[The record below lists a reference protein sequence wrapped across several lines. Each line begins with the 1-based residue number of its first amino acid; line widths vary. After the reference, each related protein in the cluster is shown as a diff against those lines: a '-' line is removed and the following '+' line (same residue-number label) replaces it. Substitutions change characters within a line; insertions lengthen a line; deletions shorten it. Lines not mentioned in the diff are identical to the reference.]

1 MRKVLTGIII
11 LLSLVMAFF
20 HLYSGGIQ
28 LFPATQQRAI
38 HLGLAFALI
47 FLLTPIFKKKSA
59 EDELDE
65 DKVSEHQ
72 QKGVSL
78 WINVILASLSIGVGA
93 YLTIQYLDLPLALSS
108 PTTGMLII
116 ATLVI
121 LLTLEVSRRMLGLA
135 LPIISVIFLVY
146 AFIGDKLPL
155 MIQHS
160 GYSFERIVTQI
171 GLTNQGIFGIPL
183 GVSASYIVLF
193 VIFGSMLERSGA
205 GAMFMDLA
213 LAAVG
218 KYRGGAAKVSVVGS
232 ALFGSISGSQVAN
245 VVTTGVLTIPLM
257 KRGGYKSEY
266 AGAVEAVASTGGM
279 ILPPVMGAV
288 AFLMADFL
296 QVSYAQVALAA
307 LVPAILYFVA
317 IFIMVDLRAA
327 KDGLQA
333 VAVEEEENKV
343 SVKEL
348 LIKKGHLMLPLV
360 LLVYLLMIVQSP
372 ATTAAFWAIV
382 SVPIVC
388 LFRKETRMSFSQ
400 ISKALQEGI
409 KLSLM
414 VVAACSSAG
423 IVIGVIDMTGM
434 GLRFSSVLI
443 DLAGGS
449 LLLLCILTMIASI
462 IMGMG
467 LPPVASYLILA
478 ILAAPAMVEMGVP
491 ALAAHLFIFYYG
503 TLSAITPPVAL
514 ASYAAAGISRTS
526 PMKVSLM
533 SCRLALVAFIVPF
546 MFIYGPALILVGSA
560 GEIIFSII
568 TALIGVY
575 AIGVSLEGY
584 FVSPLNMIH
593 RIILFSGAI
602 LLINVGLVSS
612 LIGFSIVAIVLFYEW
627 KLKSTQRSQSAVIS

>member
-1 MRKVLTGIII
+1 MRKWLIGIVAA
-11 LLSLVMAFF
+11 LSLIMALF

-38 HLGLAFALI
+38 HLGLAFALV
-47 FLLTPIFKKKSA
+47 FLLTPVFKKKD
-59 EDELDE
+59 DEE
-65 DKVSEHQ
+65 GEE
-72 QKGVSL
+72 QKGISL
-78 WINVILASLSIGVGA
+78 WINIILASLSLVVGA
-93 YLTIQYLDLPLALSS
+93 YMTVRYLDLPLELSS
-108 PTTGMLII
+108 PSTFTLII
-116 ATLVI
+116 GVLVI

-135 LPIISVIFLVY
+135 LPIIAIVFLVY

-171 GLTNQGIFGIPL
+171 GLTNQGVFGIPL

-205 GAMFMDLA
+205 GGMFMDLA
-213 LAAVG
+213 MAAVG
-218 KYRGGAAKVSVVGS
+218 RYRGGAAKVSVVGS

-279 ILPPVMGAV
+279 VLPPVMGAV

-307 LVPAILYFVA
+307 LIPAILYFVA
-317 IFIMVDLRAA
+317 IFIMVDLRAG

-333 VAVEEEENKV
+333 AEVADEDKIDM
-343 SVKEL
+343 KQL
-348 LIKKGHLMLPLV
+348 LIKRGHLMIPLV
-360 LLVYLLMIVQSP
+360 FLVYLLMVVQMT
-372 ATTAAFWAIV
+372 ATTAAFWAII

-388 LFRKETRMSFSQ
+388 LFRKETRMSFRE
-400 ISKALQEGI
+400 IARALQEGI

-423 IVIGVIDMTGM
+423 IVIGIIDMTGM
-434 GLRFSSVLI
+434 GLRFSSVLL
-443 DLAGGS
+443 DLSGGN

-467 LPPVASYLILA
+467 LPPVASYLVLA

-514 ASYAAAGISRTS
+514 AAYAAAGISRTS
-526 PMKVSLM
+526 PMKVSLVA
-533 SCRLALVAFIVPF
+533 CRLALVAFIVPF
-546 MFIYGPALILVGSA
+546 MFVYAPGLILQGSVS
-560 GEIIFSII
+560 SII
-568 TALIGVY
+568 LTTVTALIGVY
-575 AIGVSLEGY
+575 AIAISMEGY
-584 FVSPLNMIH
+584 FTSIVNILN
-593 RIILFSGAI
+593 RFLFFAGAI
-602 LLINVGLVSS
+602 LLIIPGWIPAVIGLT
-612 LIGFSIVAIVLFYEW
+612 IVALMLLYEW
-627 KLKSTQRSQSAVIS
+627 KLKFSLKKKNMILG

>member
-1 MRKVLTGIII
+1 MRKWLAGIIAV
-11 LLSLVMAFF
+11 LALVMAFF

-28 LFPATQQRAI
+28 LLPATQQRAI
-38 HLGLAFALI
+38 HLGLAFALV
-47 FLLTPIFKKKSA
+47 FLIYPIFQKK
-59 EDELDE
+59 DE
-65 DKVSEHQ
+65 DKKAE
-72 QKGVSL
+72 QKGISL
-78 WINVILASLSIGVGA
+78 FINITLALLSLGVGLYMTVR
-93 YLTIQYLDLPLALSS
+93 YLELPLELSAPS
-108 PTTGMLII
+108 SLTLTVGV
-116 ATLVI
+116 LVI
-121 LLTLEVSRRMLGLA
+121 LLTLEVARRMLGLA
-135 LPIISVIFLVY
+135 LPIIAIVFLVY

-160 GYSFERIVTQI
+160 GYSFERIITQI

-193 VIFGSMLERSGA
+193 VIFGAMLERSGA

-213 LAAVG
+213 LALVG
-218 KYRGGAAKVSVVGS
+218 RFRGGPAKVSVVAS

-257 KRGGYKSEY
+257 KRGGYKKDF

-296 QVSYAQVALAA
+296 QISYAQVALAA
-307 LVPAILYFVA
+307 AIPAILYFVA

-327 KDGLQA
+327 KDGLKA
-333 VAVEEEENKV
+333 TEVENKV
-343 SVKEL
+343 DLKQL
-348 LIKKGHLMLPLV
+348 LKTRGHLMLPLL
-360 LLVYLLMIVQSP
+360 LLVYLLMVMQMP
-372 ATTAAFWAIV
+372 ATNAAFWSIV

-388 LFRKETRMSFSQ
+388 LIRKETWMSVRQ
-400 ISKALQEGI
+400 ILLALQEGI
-409 KLSLM
+409 RLSLM

-434 GLRFSSVLI
+434 GLRFSSVLL
-443 DLAGGS
+443 DLAGGN
-449 LLLLCILTMIASI
+449 LLLLCILTMVASI

-467 LPPVASYLILA
+467 LPPVASYLVLA
-478 ILAAPAMVEMGVP
+478 ILAAPAMVDMGVP

-514 ASYAAAGISRTS
+514 ASYAAAGIAQSS
-526 PMKVSLM
+526 PMKVSLV

-546 MFIYGPALILVGSA
+546 MFVYGPALILVGSVST
-560 GEIIFSII
+560 IIFAAI

-584 FVSPLNMIH
+584 FLTRVNIVNRM
-593 RIILFSGAI
+593 ILFAGAI
-602 LLINVGLVSS
+602 LLINTAWLSS
-612 LIGFSIVAIVLFYEW
+612 LIGFVLVAAILLYEW
-627 KLKSTQRSQSAVIS
+627 KLKVPAKQSIAVE

>member
-1 MRKVLTGIII
+1 MRKWLTGIIAV
-11 LLSLVMAFF
+11 LALVMAFF

-28 LFPATQQRAI
+28 LLPATQQRAI
-38 HLGLAFALI
+38 HLGLAFALV
-47 FLLTPIFKKKSA
+47 FLIYPIFQKK
-59 EDELDE
+59 DE
-65 DKVSEHQ
+65 DKKAE
-72 QKGVSL
+72 QKGISL
-78 WINVILASLSIGVGA
+78 FINITLAMLSLGVGLYMTVR
-93 YLTIQYLDLPLALSS
+93 YLELPLELSAPS
-108 PTTGMLII
+108 SLTLTVGV
-116 ATLVI
+116 LVI
-121 LLTLEVSRRMLGLA
+121 LLTLEVARRMLGLA
-135 LPIISVIFLVY
+135 LPIIAIVFLVY

-160 GYSFERIVTQI
+160 GYSFERIITQI

-193 VIFGSMLERSGA
+193 VIFGAMLERSGA

-213 LAAVG
+213 LALVG
-218 KYRGGAAKVSVVGS
+218 RFRGGPAKVSVVAS

-257 KRGGYKSEY
+257 KRGGYKKDF

-296 QVSYAQVALAA
+296 QISYAQVALAA
-307 LVPAILYFVA
+307 AIPAILYFVA

-327 KDGLQA
+327 KDGLKA
-333 VAVEEEENKV
+333 TEVENKV
-343 SVKEL
+343 DLKQL
-348 LIKKGHLMLPLV
+348 LKTRGHLMLPLL
-360 LLVYLLMIVQSP
+360 LLVYLLMVMQMP
-372 ATTAAFWAIV
+372 ATNAAFWSIV

-388 LFRKETRMSFSQ
+388 LIRKETWMSVRQ
-400 ISKALQEGI
+400 ILLALQEGI
-409 KLSLM
+409 RLSLM

-434 GLRFSSVLI
+434 GLRFSSVLL
-443 DLAGGS
+443 DLAGGN
-449 LLLLCILTMIASI
+449 LLLLCILTMVASI

-467 LPPVASYLILA
+467 LPPVASYLVLA
-478 ILAAPAMVEMGVP
+478 ILAAPAMVDMGVP

-514 ASYAAAGISRTS
+514 ASYAAAGIAQSS
-526 PMKVSLM
+526 PMKVSLV

-546 MFIYGPALILVGSA
+546 MFVYGPALILVGSVST
-560 GEIIFSII
+560 IIFAAI

-584 FVSPLNMIH
+584 FLTRVNIVNRM
-593 RIILFSGAI
+593 ILFAGAI
-602 LLINVGLVSS
+602 LLINTAWLSS
-612 LIGFSIVAIVLFYEW
+612 LIGFVLVAAILLYEW
-627 KLKSTQRSQSAVIS
+627 KLKVPAKQSIAVE

>member
-1 MRKVLTGIII
+1 MRKILTGIVI

-47 FLLTPIFKKKSA
+47 FLLTPIFKKKKS
-59 EDELDE
+59 EDELDDGE
-65 DKVSEHQ
+65 IEEYK
-72 QKGVSL
+72 QKGTSL
-78 WINVILASLSIGVGA
+78 WINVILAVLSIGVGA
-93 YLTIQYLDLPLALSS
+93 YLTVQYLELPLALSS
-108 PTTGMLII
+108 PTPGMLII

-121 LLTLEVSRRMLGLA
+121 LLTLEVSRRMLGMA
-135 LPIISVIFLVY
+135 LPIIAIVFLVY

-155 MIQHS
+155 MVQHS

-218 KYRGGAAKVSVVGS
+218 RYRGGAAKVSVVGS

-266 AGAVEAVASTGGM
+266 AGGM

-327 KDGLQA
+327 KEGLTA
-333 VAVEEEENKV
+333 VKVEEDEDKI
-343 SVKEL
+343 SIKEL
-348 LIKKGHLMLPLV
+348 LVKKGHLMLPLV
-360 LLVYLLMIVQSP
+360 LLVYLLMVVQAP

-382 SVPIVC
+382 AVPVVC
-388 LFRKETRMSFSQ
+388 LFRKETRMSIGQ

-443 DLAGGS
+443 DLSGGS

-514 ASYAAAGISRTS
+514 ASYAAAGISQTS
-526 PMKVSLM
+526 PMRVSLM

-546 MFIYGPALILVGSA
+546 MFIYGPALILVGSV
-560 GEIIFSII
+560 GTIILATI

-584 FVSPLNMIH
+584 FVSPLNMMN
-593 RIILFSGAI
+593 RVLLFAGAI
-602 LLINVGLVSS
+602 LLINVGLISS
-612 LIGFSIVAIVLFYEW
+612 LIGFGIVAIVLFYEW
-627 KLKSTQRSQSAVIS
+627 KLKNVQEPQKAVIS

>member
-1 MRKVLTGIII
+1 MRKILTSIVI

-47 FLLTPIFKKKSA
+47 FLLTPIFKKKKS
-59 EDELDE
+59 EDELDDGE
-65 DKVSEHQ
+65 IEEHK
-72 QKGVSL
+72 QKGISL
-78 WINVILASLSIGVGA
+78 WINVILAILSIGVGA
-93 YLTIQYLDLPLALSS
+93 YLTVQYLELPLALSS
-108 PTTGMLII
+108 PSTGMLII

-121 LLTLEVSRRMLGLA
+121 LLTLEVSRRMLGMA
-135 LPIISVIFLVY
+135 LPIIAIVFLVY

-155 MIQHS
+155 MVQHS

-193 VIFGSMLERSGA
+193 VIFGAMLERSGA

-327 KDGLQA
+327 KEGLTA
-333 VAVEEEENKV
+333 VKVEDDEDKI
-343 SVKEL
+343 SIKEL

-360 LLVYLLMIVQSP
+360 LLVYLLMVVQAP

-382 SVPIVC
+382 AVPVVC
-388 LFRKETRMSFSQ
+388 LLRKETRMSIGQ
-400 ISKALQEGI
+400 ISKALQDGI

-443 DLAGGS
+443 DLSGGS

-514 ASYAAAGISRTS
+514 ASYAAAGISQTS
-526 PMKVSLM
+526 PMRVSLM

-546 MFIYGPALILVGSA
+546 MFIYGPALILVGSV
-560 GEIIFSII
+560 GTIIFSTI

-584 FVSPLNMIH
+584 FVSPLNMLN
-593 RIILFSGAI
+593 RVLLFAGAI

-612 LIGFSIVAIVLFYEW
+612 LIGFGIVAIVLIYEW
-627 KLKSTQRSQSAVIS
+627 KLKSVQEPQKAAIS

>member
-1 MRKVLTGIII
+1 MRKWLAGIIAV
-11 LLSLVMAFF
+11 LALVMAFF

-28 LFPATQQRAI
+28 LLPATQQRAI
-38 HLGLAFALI
+38 HLGLAFALV
-47 FLLTPIFKKKSA
+47 FLIYPIFQKK
-59 EDELDE
+59 DE
-65 DKVSEHQ
+65 DKKAE
-72 QKGVSL
+72 QKGISL
-78 WINVILASLSIGVGA
+78 FINITLAMLSLGVGSYMTVR
-93 YLTIQYLDLPLALSS
+93 YLELPLELSAPS
-108 PTTGMLII
+108 TLTLTVGV
-116 ATLVI
+116 LVI
-121 LLTLEVSRRMLGLA
+121 LLTLEVARRMLGVA
-135 LPIISVIFLVY
+135 LPIIAIVFLVY

-160 GYSFERIVTQI
+160 GYSFERIITQI

-193 VIFGSMLERSGA
+193 VVFGAMLERSGA

-213 LAAVG
+213 LALVG
-218 KYRGGAAKVSVVGS
+218 RFRGGPAKVSVVAS

-257 KRGGYKSEY
+257 KRGGYKKDF

-296 QVSYAQVALAA
+296 QISYAQVALAA
-307 LVPAILYFVA
+307 AIPAILYFVA

-327 KDGLQA
+327 KDGLKA
-333 VAVEEEENKV
+333 TEVENKV
-343 SVKEL
+343 DLKQL
-348 LIKKGHLMLPLV
+348 LKTRGHLMLPLL
-360 LLVYLLMIVQSP
+360 LLVYLLMVMQMP
-372 ATTAAFWAIV
+372 ATNAAFWSIV

-388 LFRKETRMSFSQ
+388 LIRKETWMSVRQ
-400 ISKALQEGI
+400 ILLALQEGI
-409 KLSLM
+409 RLSLM

-434 GLRFSSVLI
+434 GLRFSSVLL
-443 DLAGGS
+443 DLAGGN
-449 LLLLCILTMIASI
+449 LLLLCILTMVASI

-467 LPPVASYLILA
+467 LPPVASYLVLA
-478 ILAAPAMVEMGVP
+478 ILAAPAMVDMGVP

-514 ASYAAAGISRTS
+514 ASYAAAGIAQSS
-526 PMKVSLM
+526 PMRVSLV

-546 MFIYGPALILVGSA
+546 MFVYGPALILVGSIST
-560 GEIIFSII
+560 IIFAAV

-575 AIGVSLEGY
+575 AIGISLEGY
-584 FVSPLNMIH
+584 FLSRVNIVN
-593 RIILFSGAI
+593 RIILFAGAI
-602 LLINVGLVSS
+602 LLINTAWLSS
-612 LIGFSIVAIVLFYEW
+612 LIGFVLVAAILLYEW
-627 KLKSTQRSQSAVIS
+627 KLKVPAKQSIALE

>member
-1 MRKVLTGIII
+1 MRKILTSIVI

-47 FLLTPIFKKKSA
+47 FLLTPIFKKKKS
-59 EDELDE
+59 EDELDDGE
-65 DKVSEHQ
+65 IEEHK
-72 QKGVSL
+72 QKGISL
-78 WINVILASLSIGVGA
+78 WINVILAILSIGVGA
-93 YLTIQYLDLPLALSS
+93 YLTVQYLELPLALSS
-108 PTTGMLII
+108 PSTGMLII

-121 LLTLEVSRRMLGLA
+121 LLTLEVSRRMLGMA
-135 LPIISVIFLVY
+135 LPIIAIVFLVY

-155 MIQHS
+155 MVQHS

-193 VIFGSMLERSGA
+193 VIFGAMLERSGA

-288 AFLMADFL
+288 AFLMSDFL

-327 KDGLQA
+327 KEGLTA
-333 VAVEEEENKV
+333 VKVENDEDKI
-343 SVKEL
+343 SIKEL

-360 LLVYLLMIVQSP
+360 LLVYLLMVVQAP

-382 SVPIVC
+382 AVPVVC
-388 LFRKETRMSFSQ
+388 LLRKETRMSIGQ
-400 ISKALQEGI
+400 ISKALQDGI

-443 DLAGGS
+443 DLSGGS

-514 ASYAAAGISRTS
+514 ASYAAAGISQTS
-526 PMKVSLM
+526 PMRVSLM

-546 MFIYGPALILVGSA
+546 MFIYGPALILVGSV
-560 GEIIFSII
+560 GTIIFSTI

-584 FVSPLNMIH
+584 FVSPLNMLN
-593 RIILFSGAI
+593 RVLLFAGAI

-612 LIGFSIVAIVLFYEW
+612 LIGFGIVAIVLIYEW
-627 KLKSTQRSQSAVIS
+627 KLKSVQEPQKAAIS